1 MAKITDENDNLV
13 DVEEWTETPGG
24 NCKIEIDLDDDIP
37 QKLIEMWV
45 EENLEEAS
53 QELFFEE
60 VENDPVKALW
70 NAVVND
76 QLINAIRQKIEEEE
90 HKSTHI
96 PK

>member
-13 DVEEWTETPGG
+13 DTEEWTETPGG

-60 VENDPVKALW
+60 VENAGTVL
-70 NAVVND
+70 
-76 QLINAIRQKIEEEE
+76 
-90 HKSTHI
+90 
-96 PK
+96 